1 MQNNKVENGDTVS
14 VHYRGTLDDGTEFD
28 SSHTRGEPM
37 TFQVG
42 SGQLISGFDDAVPGM
57 TEGEVKNIA
66 LTPDQAYGPVV
77 TEAVQ
82 VVEKTQFP
90 PEFPFEVGQ
99 TVSGYGENGAPMA
112 ATIQE
117 LGDNTVTLD
126 MNHPMAGKN
135 LNFEIELVSIH
146 Q

>member
-28 SSHTRGEPM
+28 SSHTRGETM

-42 SGQLISGFDDAVPGM
+42 EGQLISGFDAAVPGM
-57 TEGEVKNIA
+57 TTGEVKNIS
-66 LTPDQAYGPVV
+66 LTPEEAYGPVI
-77 TEAVQ
+77 EDAVQ

-90 PEFPFEVGQ
+90 PDFPFEVGV
-99 TVSGYGENGAPMA
+99 TVSGYGANGAPMA
-112 ATIQE
+112 ATIQNLE
-117 LGDNTVTLD
+117 ESTVTLD

-135 LNFEIELVSIH
+135 LNFEIELVSI

>member
-14 VHYRGTLDDGTEFD
+14 VHYRGTLEDGTEFD
-28 SSHTRGEPM
+28 SSHTRGEAM

-42 SGQLISGFDDAVPGM
+42 SGQLIAGFDEAVPGM
-57 TEGEVKNIA
+57 TEGEVKNVT
-66 LTPDQAYGPVV
+66 LTPEQAYGPVV
-77 TEAVQ
+77 AEAVQ

-99 TVSGYGENGAPMA
+99 TVSGYGANGQPMA

-117 LGDNTVTLD
+117 LGDTTVTLD
-126 MNHPMAGKN
+126 MNHPMAGKS